1 MNELMIF
8 KNERFGSIRTTE
20 INGEVWFVGKDV
32 ATALGYSNTR
42 DALVN
47 HVSGEDRNTVAIRDG
62 NKGNPNQVVI
72 NESGL
77 YSLIFGSK
85 LESAKDFKHWVTSE
99 VLPSLRKTG
108 AYTVSVPQK
117 SKDELNVIAEQN
129 KVAKANI
136 YLELSKKYGG
146 NKDYAQILDA
156 YATKSLE
163 GKFVLPL
170 PKMEEKNY
178 SATEVGNKLGI
189 SSKMVGKIANRLGIK
204 VDGEYG
210 KWYVD
215 KSPYSNKEVN
225 TFRYTDKA
233 VRVIEKELAF

>member
-20 INGEVWFVGKDV
+20 INGEVWFVGKDI
-32 ATALGYSNTR
+32 AEALGYTNPSKAIS
-42 DALVN
+42 DHVN
-47 HVSGEDRNTVAIRDG
+47 EDDKLNNDSLLSLGQRG
-62 NKGNPNQVVI
+62 GWLI
-72 NESGL
+72 NESGV

-85 LESAKDFKHWVTSE
+85 LESAKDFKHWVTKE

-108 AYTVSVPQK
+108 SYTLTMPQV
-117 SKDELNVIAEQN
+117 SKDELSVMAEQS

-146 NKDYAQILDA
+146 NKEYAQILDA

-163 GKFVLPL
+163 GKFILPL
-170 PKMEEKNY
+170 PKLEEKNY
-178 SATEVGNKLGI
+178 SATEVGEKLGI

-204 VDGEYG
+204 VDGKYG
-210 KWYVD
+210 KWYID

-225 TFRYTDKA
+225 TFRYTDEA
-233 VRVIEKELAF
+233 VRAIEREIAS

>member
-20 INGEVWFVGKDV
+20 INDEVWFVGKDV
-32 ATALGYSNTR
+32 AEALGYTNPSKAIS
-42 DALVN
+42 DHVN
-47 HVSGEDRNTVAIRDG
+47 EDDKLNNDSLLSLGQRG
-62 NKGNPNQVVI
+62 GWLI
-72 NESGL
+72 NESGV

-85 LESAKDFKHWVTSE
+85 LESAKDFKHWVTKE

-108 AYTVSVPQK
+108 SYTLTMPQV
-117 SKDELNVIAEQN
+117 SKDELSVMAEQS

-146 NKDYAQILDA
+146 NKEYAQILDA

-163 GKFVLPL
+163 GKFILPL
-170 PKMEEKNY
+170 PKLEEKNY
-178 SATEVGNKLGI
+178 SATEVGEKLGI

-204 VDGEYG
+204 VDGKYG
-210 KWYVD
+210 KWYID

-225 TFRYTDKA
+225 TFRYSDEA
-233 VRVIEKELAF
+233 VKTIEKELA

>member
-72 NESGL
+72 NESGV

-85 LESAKDFKHWVTSE
+85 LDSAKDFKHWVTSE
-99 VLPSLRKTG
+99 VLPSIRKTG
-108 AYTVSVPQK
+108 SYSIPQK
-117 SKDELNVIAEQN
+117 SQQEIDNETRSLKLKEAEYWRSMGTEYADN
-129 KVAKANI
+129 KTYK
-136 YLELSKKYGG
+136 
-146 NKDYAQILDA
+146 QILDA
-156 YATKSLE
+156 YSTKAVA
-163 GKFVLPL
+163 GQFVLPL

-233 VRVIEKELAF
+233 VRAIEKELAF

>member
-32 ATALGYSNTR
+32 ATALGYTNPSKAIS
-42 DALVN
+42 DHVN
-47 HVSGEDRNTVAIRDG
+47 EDDKLNNGSLSSLGQRGGWI
-62 NKGNPNQVVI
+62 I
-72 NESGL
+72 NESGV

-85 LESAKDFKHWVTSE
+85 LDSAKDFKHWVTSE
-99 VLPSLRKTG
+99 VLPSIRKTG
-108 AYTVSVPQK
+108 SYSIPQK
-117 SKDELNVIAEQN
+117 SQQEIDNETRSLKLKEAEYWRSMGTEYADN
-129 KVAKANI
+129 KTYK
-136 YLELSKKYGG
+136 
-146 NKDYAQILDA
+146 QILDA
-156 YATKSLE
+156 YSTKAVA
-163 GKFVLPL
+163 GQFVLPL

-233 VRVIEKELAF
+233 VRAIEKELAF

>member
-32 ATALGYSNTR
+32 AEALGYTNPSKAIS
-42 DALVN
+42 DHVN
-47 HVSGEDRNTVAIRDG
+47 EDDKLNNDSLLSLGQRG
-62 NKGNPNQVVI
+62 GWLI
-72 NESGL
+72 NESGV

-85 LESAKDFKHWVTSE
+85 LESAKDFKHWVTKE

-108 AYTVSVPQK
+108 SYTLTMPQV
-117 SKDELNVIAEQN
+117 SKDELSVMAEQS

-146 NKDYAQILDA
+146 NKEYAQILDA

-163 GKFVLPL
+163 GKFILPL
-170 PKMEEKNY
+170 PKLKEKNY
-178 SATEVGNKLGI
+178 SATEVGEKLGI

-204 VDGEYG
+204 VDGKYG
-210 KWYVD
+210 KWYID

-225 TFRYTDKA
+225 TFRYTDEA
-233 VRVIEKELAF
+233 VRAIERELAS

>member
-32 ATALGYSNTR
+32 AEALGYTNPSKAIS
-42 DALVN
+42 DHVN
-47 HVSGEDRNTVAIRDG
+47 EDDKLNNGSLSSLGQRGGWI
-62 NKGNPNQVVI
+62 I
-72 NESGL
+72 NESGV

-85 LESAKDFKHWVTSE
+85 LDSAKDFKHWVTSE
-99 VLPSLRKTG
+99 VLPSIRKTG
-108 AYTVSVPQK
+108 SYSIPQK
-117 SKDELNVIAEQN
+117 SQQEIDNETRSLKLKEAEYWRSMGTEYADN
-129 KVAKANI
+129 KTYK
-136 YLELSKKYGG
+136 
-146 NKDYAQILDA
+146 QILDA
-156 YATKSLE
+156 YSTKAVA
-163 GKFVLPL
+163 GQFVLPL

-233 VRVIEKELAF
+233 VRAIEKELAF

>member
-32 ATALGYSNTR
+32 AEALGYTNPSKAIS
-42 DALVN
+42 DHVN
-47 HVSGEDRNTVAIRDG
+47 EDDKLNNDSLLSLGQRG
-62 NKGNPNQVVI
+62 GWLI
-72 NESGL
+72 NESGV

-85 LESAKDFKHWVTSE
+85 LESAKDFKHWVTKE

-108 AYTVSVPQK
+108 SYTLTMPQV
-117 SKDELNVIAEQN
+117 SKDELSVMAEQS

-146 NKDYAQILDA
+146 NKEYAQILDA

-163 GKFVLPL
+163 GKFILPL
-170 PKMEEKNY
+170 PKLEEKNY
-178 SATEVGNKLGI
+178 SATEVGEKLGI

-204 VDGEYG
+204 VDGKYG
-210 KWYVD
+210 KWYID

-225 TFRYTDKA
+225 TFRYTDEA
-233 VRVIEKELAF
+233 VRAIEREIAS